1 MSSPSRTTGATQ
13 LPARYDQGVLARI
26 CRQYDA
32 ELTRL
37 TGYAGTVVWNPAN
50 IVVGA
55 SDSTTVTVPGV
66 RVGVLAHV
74 RVFAP
79 YTLSGLQADG
89 YVSADDTVTI
99 TLVNNTAG
107 AVNLGSGTWGV
118 TVENFVRTG

>member
-1 MSSPSRTTGATQ
+1 MARIRSDNR
-13 LPARYDQGVLARI
+13 LPLSYDAGTLAQIMRRYD
-26 CRQYDA
+26 D
-32 ELTRL
+32 ELNRL
-37 TGYAGTVVWNPAN
+37 TAYQGTVTWNPAN
-50 IVVGA
+50 IAVGG

-66 RVGVLAHV
+66 KVGVPAHV

-99 TLVNNTAG
+99 TLINNTVG

-118 TVENFVRTG
+118 VAENMVRTT